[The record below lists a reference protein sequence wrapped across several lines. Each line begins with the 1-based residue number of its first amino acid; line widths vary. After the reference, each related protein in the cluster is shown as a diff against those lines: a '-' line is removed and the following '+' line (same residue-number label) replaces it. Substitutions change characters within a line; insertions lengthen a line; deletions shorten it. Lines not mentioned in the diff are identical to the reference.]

1 MKVPHTSQIRRWPS
15 RGLYSDTALADL
27 ELGDKVAH
35 LAQQNLTAP
44 NIGVDWV
51 TGIVEDPHTN
61 PPWVR

>member
-1 MKVPHTSQIRRWPS
+1 MCQIERRKPHPRIT
-15 RGLYSDTALADL
+15 LADL